1 MRALGASA
9 VLAATA
15 ALAAAGCGG
24 DEGPTREE
32 FVSEANTICE
42 RHTANI
48 ERAAS
53 KVLGGGQLPSPEQFG
68 RLARGT
74 IIPEVRQMF
83 DELRGVEPPEE
94 LEERYDQLLQS
105 GEQTVQRM
113 EQDPSTITNLANFQ
127 ELNRQVDELG
137 LSRACRVGPD

>member
-1 MRALGASA
+1 VGASA

-15 ALAAAGCGG
+15 ALVVAGCGG

-32 FVSEANTICE
+32 FASEANAICE

-48 ERAAS
+48 EQATS
-53 KVLGGGQLPSPEQFG
+53 EVLGGGQVPSRQEFG
-68 RLARGT
+68 RLARET

-83 DELRGVEPPEE
+83 DELREVEPPEE
-94 LEERYDQLLQS
+94 LEEGYDELLQS
-105 GEQTVQRM
+105 GQEAVQQM